1 MDKLLYFACFCLQ
14 CWMQNLT
21 RFLHWKLECR
31 KTTTGFAFA
40 HNSNSIFQ
48 CFWVYSQIKSF
59 RLLKSTCEHRGIVL
73 ENLAWWAFLCEKIRS
88 LEVDYHLTQEGTE
101 NREQCLGIMREVKYR
116 YIYTEM
122 NCYQLEIALCAGSNW
137 SSTQISH
144 GQASNRVKYG
154 YEIKCSLS
162 SGWVYLPWSRI
173 QFFFLR

>member
-1 MDKLLYFACFCLQ
+1 M
-14 CWMQNLT
+14 
-21 RFLHWKLECR
+21 FLGC
-31 KTTTGFAFA
+31 
-40 HNSNSIFQ
+40 
-48 CFWVYSQIKSF
+48 YSQIKSF

-122 NCYQLEIALCAGSNW
+122 NCYQLEIVSCVGSNW

-144 GQASNRVKYG
+144 DQASNRVKYG

-162 SGWVYLPWSRI
+162 SGWVHVPWTRI
-173 QFFFLR
+173 QFFKKVTTCFNFKDMFRCCQHHRQLQNIWKTVGLYNK